1 MGDIIVK
8 LKDRLSFDL
17 LYANETNLKDFSV
30 KDLEV
35 EIDVTTIY
43 INELLFFDARG
54 LPYEAR
60 NKCRGLGYKKIITA
74 TGII

>member
-35 EIDVTTIY
+35 EIDLITI
-43 INELLFFDARG
+43 
-54 LPYEAR
+54 
-60 NKCRGLGYKKIITA
+60 
-74 TGII
+74 